1 MGNTH
6 MSNVATVDRS
16 VDEDARRGPN
26 VVDVGAWLNSAKAI
40 RRELAD
46 YVPRHRAPGLAV

>member
-1 MGNTH
+1 
-6 MSNVATVDRS
+6 MSSTATVERS
-16 VDEDARRGPN
+16 ADQDAKRRPN

-40 RRELAD
+40 RREIAD